1 MVYAPTLANR
11 FGLTHIQ
18 AFSEINQTI
27 IISSKNS
34 KMSKLRSFVA
44 IIATSTLI
52 MSCKPTVYLGSLGN
66 VNQTQVILTKGNFKV
81 LGSFSGTASSSKML
95 IGIKNKQGIVA
106 EAKANLLENAKKGGA
121 ELTGSRT
128 FINMTTDLVENSG
141 RITATVSAEVI
152 EFTKE

>member
-1 MVYAPTLANR
+1 MQNFKKSTLGSFTLAAI
-11 FGLTHIQ
+11 FVTVLT
-18 AFSEINQTI
+18 
-27 IISSKNS
+27 
-34 KMSKLRSFVA
+34 
-44 IIATSTLI
+44 
-52 MSCKPTVYLGSLGN
+52 SCKPTVYLGSLGN

-128 FINMTTDLVENSG
+128 FINMTTDLVENAD
-141 RITATVSAEVI
+141 RVTATVSAEVI
-152 EFTKE
+152 EFSKE

>member
-1 MVYAPTLANR
+1 
-11 FGLTHIQ
+11 
-18 AFSEINQTI
+18 
-27 IISSKNS
+27 
-34 KMSKLRSFVA
+34 
-44 IIATSTLI
+44 
-52 MSCKPTVYLGSLGN
+52 
-66 VNQTQVILTKGNFKV
+66 
-81 LGSFSGTASSSKML
+81 ML

-152 EFTKE
+152 GFTKE